1 MTITRRNLAAS
12 IIFTIITCGIY
23 GLFWAYFM
31 GKEAIRVYDEDDSG
45 TLEIV
50 LMILLPFIGFFLME
64 RKFYEAHQRMGITNK
79 SDNSIIY
86 LILGIFGLA
95 IIDYAL
101 FQNDLNKLADKFD
114 DGLTPVYEVKGA
126 AANSGSYSA
135 SGASTAKTTAN
146 RRYSAIDPV
155 EAIKMLADLK
165 DQGILTQQ
173 EFDEKKQKY
182 LDMI

>member
-1 MTITRRNLAAS
+1 MMTITRRNLAAS

-31 GKEAIRVYDEDDSG
+31 GKEAIRVYDEEDSG

-64 RKFYEAHQRMGITNK
+64 RKFYEAHQRMGITRK
-79 SDNSIIY
+79 GDNSIIY

-101 FQNDLNKLADKFD
+101 FQNDLNKLADDFD
-114 DGLTPVYEVKGA
+114 NGVQPVYAAPANGGA
-126 AANSGSYSA
+126 GATYTTTQNRTANYSYS
-135 SGASTAKTTAN
+135 N
-146 RRYSAIDPV
+146 IDPV
-155 EAIKMLADLK
+155 ESIKKLAELR
-165 DQGILTQQ
+165 DQGILTQE
-173 EFDEKKQKY
+173 EFEAKKQKY